1 MNLFINVDWKA
12 STEKYIFYEL
22 ICKKKKK
29 MGIEEY
35 FEVIETR
42 HEENI
47 WDDEKLYVM
56 IGAFYTYTHV
66 LWLYTYSI
74 GIYHIP

>member
-22 ICKKKKK
+22 IFKKKGG
-29 MGIEEY
+29 GIEEY

-42 HEENI
+42 HEENF

-56 IGAFYTYTHV
+56 IEAFYMYTHV

-74 GIYHIP
+74 DIYHVP

>member
-1 MNLFINVDWKA
+1 ML
-12 STEKYIFYEL
+12 TEKQAQKSTYFMSSFA
-22 ICKKKKK
+22 KKKK

-66 LWLYTYSI
+66 L
-74 GIYHIP
+74 